1 MVTNND
7 GVSVIHMQ
15 SQSFVRG
22 FWRGVAIA
30 ACVASASVAPVA
42 ANSLYAEPKYAAI
55 LLDAES
61 GEVLY
66 SRQADAPR
74 YPASITKVL
83 TLYIVFEELTKG
95 KMRLSDNIVISRF
108 AAGQAPSKLG
118 LKSGSTITVTDAMNV
133 IATKS
138 ANDLAVALAEHISGS
153 EIAFASRM
161 TSTAHRLGM
170 NSSTFVNATGL
181 PDDRQLTTARD
192 ISTLSRAV
200 LRDFPQYYP
209 LFSQESVK
217 YKGQEINSH
226 NHLLGV
232 LPGVDGIKTGYTTAA
247 GFTLAASAKRNNKRL
262 IAVVLGGPSRL
273 ARDNNIT
280 DLIDTGFD
288 VMNRRAHGERVT
300 VAMNLAEPEDLSD
313 GALERLVE
321 QGSGDDVVHVSAQ
334 TPVMVAPPP
343 PLLAREQPKK
353 SRGD

>member
-1 MVTNND
+1 MVVVND
-7 GVSVIHMQ
+7 GVSEIHMQ
-15 SQSFVRG
+15 SQSFVWG

-30 ACVASASVAPVA
+30 ACAASVAVSPA
-42 ANSLYAEPKYAAI
+42 SAKSLYDEPKYAAI
-55 LLDAES
+55 LLDAGT

-83 TLYIVFEELTKG
+83 TLYIAFEELTKG

-118 LKSGSTITVTDAMNV
+118 LKRGSTITVADAMNV

-138 ANDLAVALAEHISGS
+138 ANDIAVALAEHISGS
-153 EIAFASRM
+153 EIAFGSRM
-161 TSTAHRLGM
+161 TATARRLGM
-170 NSSTFVNATGL
+170 KSSTFVNATGL

-192 ISTLSRAV
+192 ISTLSRAL
-200 LRDFPQYYP
+200 LRDYPQYYP
-209 LFSQESVK
+209 LFSKESVE
-217 YKGQEINSH
+217 YKGQAINSH

-232 LPGVDGIKTGYTTAA
+232 LPGVDGIKTGYTNAA
-247 GFTLAASAKRNNKRL
+247 GFTLAASAVRNNKRL

-280 DLIDTGFD
+280 DLIDTGFY
-288 VMNRRAHGERVT
+288 VMNRRALGERVT

-321 QGSGDDVVHVSAQ
+321 QGSGDEDTHASAQ
-334 TPVMVAPPP
+334 SPVMVAAPP
-343 PLLAREQPKK
+343 PLLARDRPKK
-353 SRGD
+353 ARGE